1 MQSFVISNS
10 FLSDIHFRIDS
21 NNLQIIQGCDELNI
35 DLDCVSRFFDA
46 LEHETF
52 DEIETQDA
60 VGYEFCYLK
69 TFIEIRDNFNPKGF
83 QLITISKSSLNELAG
98 NISDLGL

>member
-10 FLSDIHFRIDS
+10 SLSDIHFCIDS
-21 NNLQIIQGCDELNI
+21 NNLQINQDNDEIII

-52 DEIETQDA
+52 DEIETLDA
-60 VGYEFCYLK
+60 VGYEFRYLE
-69 TFIEIRDNFNPKGF
+69 TFIEIRDNFNQKGF
-83 QLITISKSSLNELAG
+83 QLITISKSSLDEIAG